1 MASILDF
8 LNTSK
13 ASALFSKVSEK
24 TGETKGNVETVFG
37 TAFLLILGA
46 IQKKIRTEE
55 GAQEFYSAL
64 EDKQLDD
71 EFLIDLNNFELEIYT
86 SAGKKF
92 LPHVMDSVEDMS
104 KSLSVLLG
112 VKEISVSNISQIA
125 AGTLVHILSIQKSK
139 EKLSVLNM
147 PELISSN
154 MGSSSK
160 YDHSLISTIL
170 DKNEEGNI
178 IQDVEGRI
186 IGGGQNEKN
195 KDVGLLGGML
205 GGK

>member
-24 TGETKGNVETVFG
+24 TGETNGNVETVFG

-46 IQKKIRTEE
+46 IQKKIKTEE
-55 GAQEFYSAL
+55 GGQEFYSAL

-195 KDVGLLGGML
+195 KDGGLLGGML

>member
-13 ASALFSKVSEK
+13 ASALFSKISEK
-24 TGETKGNVETVFG
+24 TGETKGDVETVFG
-37 TAFLLILGA
+37 AAFLLILGA
-46 IQKKIRTEE
+46 MQKKIRNEE
-55 GAQEFYSAL
+55 GTKEIYAVL
-64 EDKQLDD
+64 ENEKLG
-71 EFLIDLNNFELEIYT
+71 EKFLTDLNNFELEVYT
-86 SAGKKF
+86 SAGKDF
-92 LPHVMDSVEDMS
+92 LPKIMDSEEKMS
-104 KSLSVLLG
+104 NSLSVLLG
-112 VKEISVSNISQIA
+112 VKEKSVSYISQTA
-125 AGTLVHILSIQKSK
+125 AGTLIHILSIQKSK
-139 EKLSVLNM
+139 EKLSVSNM

-160 YDHSLISTIL
+160 FDHSLISTIL

-186 IGGGQNEKN
+186 IGGGQNK
-195 KDVGLLGGML
+195 KDKDGGVLGGML